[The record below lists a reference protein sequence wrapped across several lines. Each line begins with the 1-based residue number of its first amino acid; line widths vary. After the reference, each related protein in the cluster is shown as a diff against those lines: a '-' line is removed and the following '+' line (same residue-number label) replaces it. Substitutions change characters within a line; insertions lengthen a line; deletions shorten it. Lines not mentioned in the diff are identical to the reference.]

1 MFPPPPLTNIH
12 LIAATWEAMFQTISS
27 KPLQQIC
34 STLPIGSLLLSRPA
48 MDWNLLSTRSLLW
61 RWAPRELVRYTTKLK
76 ISKADSA
83 SWALC
88 SRTPTLNPNL
98 RRISRQV
105 LKSLLKS
112 SSYLRINFHLRMHK
126 RDFNHQRCPITWRRL
141 LQIWNLGF
149 SLSSR
154 ANPRHKQSLKS
165 ANRLKI
171 SPRSSKILSR
181 VSQFLPSTSN
191 TCNSSI
197 LCRKRACF
205 KWRLKLSNLS
215 KIVRYSDPLKLR
227 QHQI

>member
-1 MFPPPPLTNIH
+1 
-12 LIAATWEAMFQTISS
+12 MFQTLTS
-27 KPLQQIC
+27 KPLQVIC
-34 STLPIGSLLLSRPA
+34 CTLPIGSLLLSRPA
-48 MDWNLLSTRSLLW
+48 MDWNLLSIRSLLW
-61 RWAPRELVRYTTKLK
+61 RWAPQELVTYSTKLK

-83 SWALC
+83 SWAQS
-88 SRTPTLNPNL
+88 SRTPTLSPNL

-112 SSYLRINFHLRMHK
+112 SSYLRINFYLRMHK
-126 RDFNHQRCPITWRRL
+126 RDFNHKRHQINWRRL

-154 ANPRHKQSLKS
+154 ANPHHKQSLKS

-181 VSQFLPSTSN
+181 VSQFLQSTSN
-191 TCNSSI
+191 TYNSSF

-215 KIVRYSDPLKLR
+215 KIAGYSDPLKLR
-227 QHQI
+227 QHKI